1 MQHTSMIFRARR
13 AYSAVTPILISNSP
27 KNWSHKKRA
36 KSLLTGRLIHTRHVM
51 QCLKKTKSAKL
62 VCGIRNVSLEKES
75 AKDAAIFQPFKR
87 LKVTK

>member
-1 MQHTSMIFRARR
+1 MMQ
-13 AYSAVTPILISNSP
+13 Y
-27 KNWSHKKRA
+27 
-36 KSLLTGRLIHTRHVM
+36 
-51 QCLKKTKSAKL
+51 LKKTKSAKL

>member
-13 AYSAVTPILISNSP
+13 AYSAVTPILISP

-36 KSLLTGRLIHTRHVM
+36 KSLFTGRLIHTRHMM
-51 QCLKKTKSAKL
+51 QYLQKTKSAKL